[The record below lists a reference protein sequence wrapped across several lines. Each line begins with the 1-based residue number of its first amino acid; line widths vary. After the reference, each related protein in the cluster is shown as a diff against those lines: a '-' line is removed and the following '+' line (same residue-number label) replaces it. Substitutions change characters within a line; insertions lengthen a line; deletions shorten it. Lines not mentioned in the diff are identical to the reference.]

1 MFFMKSRNFAVA
13 LAFVAFASAGN
24 VFAANGAHRGDAATR
39 STQMRLGYS
48 DGNPAMALGLDMP
61 VVVRCAVQFPQ
72 SELQRL
78 KGSKITAI
86 RFVMGC
92 APSTQEG
99 YVFVSPSLDAVAQHK
114 QTFTRLNGGWNEV
127 KLDQP
132 IEITGEELFV
142 GYRYKSSGDA
152 LSMDGRDD
160 NNYANWISITQ
171 SGDENESGW
180 DHQGGGSLNL
190 EVIVEG
196 DNLPQNDAKLEKL
209 MAKRYAGTN
218 AKTPVNLVVKNKG
231 AKTINSLELTYTVED
246 QETRTSTVGGLDI
259 KSNAV
264 AVVTLKDVVFEHN
277 GVANLDV
284 AVTKVNGEDDENSA
298 DNAAMVENVVSK
310 KDYTN
315 RKVLLEHFSTSN
327 CNNCPVAHRNIDNA
341 LLYRNDVIHVVHH
354 AGMGTDFLT
363 IPAHEDYLYF
373 FGEKVYTPAVMLDRT
388 NMSPYGVGDGAGS
401 SSTPGP
407 AFFPVSATLG
417 KVIDQSLSVPAVV
430 TVDVNRQYDAA
441 ARKLKVVVTGDVP
454 AGTPDR
460 LKATDLRMNI
470 FLVEDSIYGTQ
481 QGVADTE
488 HYCHNNNVR
497 AVLTGSWGAG
507 VTFDGGKYTSDEYT
521 FDVPADWK
529 PEHVRIVAF
538 LSNYNKADKNA
549 CQVFNADSK
558 ELLERDVTAIRQ
570 LRGNDADVKVVANG
584 GQLFILGN
592 HSGADIF
599 SPAGRL
605 LAHAKAGQTSLQT
618 AALADGLLIVSVKC
632 NGGVKTYKVMNR
644 K

>member
-1 MFFMKSRNFAVA
+1 
-13 LAFVAFASAGN
+13 
-24 VFAANGAHRGDAATR
+24 
-39 STQMRLGYS
+39 
-48 DGNPAMALGLDMP
+48 
-61 VVVRCAVQFPQ
+61 
-72 SELQRL
+72 
-78 KGSKITAI
+78 
-86 RFVMGC
+86 
-92 APSTQEG
+92 
-99 YVFVSPSLDAVAQHK
+99 
-114 QTFTRLNGGWNEV
+114 
-127 KLDQP
+127 
-132 IEITGEELFV
+132 
-142 GYRYKSSGDA
+142 
-152 LSMDGRDD
+152 
-160 NNYANWISITQ
+160 
-171 SGDENESGW
+171 
-180 DHQGGGSLNL
+180 
-190 EVIVEG
+190 
-196 DNLPQNDAKLEKL
+196 

-417 KVIDQSLSVPAVV
+417 KLIDQSLSVPAVV
-430 TVDVNRQYDAA
+430 TVDINRQYDAA
-441 ARKLKVVVTGDVP
+441 TRKLQVVVTGDVP

-470 FLVEDSIYGTQ
+470 FLVEDSIYGKQ
-481 QGVADTE
+481 LGVADTE
-488 HYCHNNNVR
+488 NYCHNNNVR
-497 AVLTGSWGAG
+497 KVLTGSWGAD
-507 VTFDGGKYTSDEYT
+507 VTFDGGKYTSDEYA
-521 FDVPADWK
+521 FELPADWK

-538 LSNYNKADKNA
+538 LSNYSKGDKNA
-549 CQVFNADSK
+549 CQVFNANSE

-570 LRGNDADVKVVANG
+570 LRDNDADVKVIANA
-584 GQLFILGN
+584 GQLFIFGN

>member
-1 MFFMKSRNFAVA
+1 MFFMKSRNFAAA
-13 LAFVAFASAGN
+13 LAFVAFASAGSA
-24 VFAANGAHRGDAATR
+24 FAADGAYRGDAATR

-180 DHQGGGSLNL
+180 DHQGGGSINL
-190 EVIVEG
+190 EIIVEG
-196 DNLPQNDAKLEKL
+196 ENLPQNDAKLEKL

-341 LLYRNDVIHVVHH
+341 LLYRSDVIHVVHH

-441 ARKLKVVVTGDVP
+441 TRKLKVVVTGDVP

-570 LRGNDADVKVVANG
+570 LRGNDADVKVIANA

-605 LAHAKAGQTSLQT
+605 LAHAKAGQTSLPT